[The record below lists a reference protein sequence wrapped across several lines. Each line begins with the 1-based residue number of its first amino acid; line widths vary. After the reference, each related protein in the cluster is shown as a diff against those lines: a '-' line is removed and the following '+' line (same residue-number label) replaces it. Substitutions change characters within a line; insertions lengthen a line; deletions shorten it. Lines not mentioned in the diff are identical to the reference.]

1 MKRERGVCSAENGGI
16 VVEDWTI
23 LFGNKTNSKDLPKCR
38 NKRSK
43 SILWRCNFTE
53 TAEWKRKGIAS
64 GGIMPKQQKGE
75 YKYFVSFGVPEY
87 PHQCS
92 LASQTP
98 GKASSTSPPK
108 CSPCPTVDFV
118 LYDNWGS
125 SGAAPYVESS
135 IPGHWWWLWSGGRE
149 GTEVWPVPVLCPGR
163 ASRGRFTARVT
174 AITTE
179 CCLALKVSS
188 HSSKVRESQ
197 KLFLI
202 HNELPVNLQVQ
213 TFL

>member
-1 MKRERGVCSAENGGI
+1 MKRARGVCSAENGSI
-16 VVEDWTI
+16 VAEDWTI

-92 LASQTP
+92 LASQTA

-149 GTEVWPVPVLCPGR
+149 GTEVWPVPVLCLTR
-163 ASRGRFTARVT
+163 SSASLAELPEAGSQQELQQLPPSAGTERVIPFLQSKRVT
-174 AITTE
+174 E
-179 CCLALKVSS
+179 ALS
-188 HSSKVRESQ
+188 
-197 KLFLI
+197 
-202 HNELPVNLQVQ
+202 NP
-213 TFL
+213 